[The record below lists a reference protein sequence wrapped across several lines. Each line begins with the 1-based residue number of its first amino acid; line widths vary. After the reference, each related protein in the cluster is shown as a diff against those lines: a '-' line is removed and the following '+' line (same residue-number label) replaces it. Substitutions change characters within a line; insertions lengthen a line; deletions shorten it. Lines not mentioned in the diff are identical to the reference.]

1 MAIRGRERRALA
13 AFPPGWSA
21 EQRAADGRVGV
32 DAETGNNDAMD
43 DNAILD
49 QIHQLV
55 TEEKRLRHQ
64 AGGLTG
70 ADRTRLDTLE
80 RQLDQAWDLLR
91 QRRAREDAGEDPDVA
106 RERPADEV
114 EGYLQ

>member
-1 MAIRGRERRALA
+1 MEAEVRQFFRKAHTDRLARGAGCHQARL
-13 AFPPGWSA
+13 
-21 EQRAADGRVGV
+21 GV

-49 QIHQLV
+49 QIHELV
-55 TEEKRLRHQ
+55 AEEKRLRHQ

-70 ADRTRLDTLE
+70 ADRSRLDALE

-106 RERPADEV
+106 RERPPDEV

>member
-1 MAIRGRERRALA
+1 MEAEVRQFFHKAHTDRLARG
-13 AFPPGWSA
+13 
-21 EQRAADGRVGV
+21 DGCHQARLGV
-32 DAETGNNDAMD
+32 DAETGNTDTMD

-49 QIHQLV
+49 QIHELV
-55 TEEKRLRHQ
+55 AEEKRLRHQ

-70 ADRTRLDTLE
+70 ADRSRLDALE

-106 RERPADEV
+106 RERPPDEV